1 MFRRR
6 RRKGSEA
13 ASVSSRSGSTGS
25 ASSTGSGAAHHPSMM
40 PAGAAEDDIEAAL
53 ADQYSRITAI
63 HDAVEAREVAAGK
76 EWKAAHAP
84 AMTHRLNAQREVLR
98 TIRGKL
104 EALEERAEKRSSERE
119 EEGAEKVAGSSG
131 SSGGLQRAS
140 WKAYAKLKTEEANAE
155 EAMDATK
162 QLLYFPPHEGWLY
175 RLGSTG
181 GDAKSTKERG
191 VFIGMGDVFV
201 DMIDASM
208 HMEVKPAGNA
218 GNGAGPSK
226 PSIRVALG
234 GTASMGSARV
244 VVHVVNFKL
253 VGESRKIP
261 NLKRSKIS
269 GEVELKADMR
279 AVYEGGGKGWKIADG
294 STFKVTN
301 LGKTKGTH
309 VSSVRGWGPVCVCV
323 CVCGACASLLESVLR
338 VSSLVNNEFILTTTA
353 IEPHRIPITLSNSLT
368 NYPTHPPHLTTTTAT
383 GAERGAETRLESHLA
398 GCPKAGPPRSA
409 AQRAG
414 GDAAPARL
422 RLVRALELPR
432 RRAVRRRAHHRR
444 IRGGLSEEGQPYQ
457 PPRHDYGRC
466 VE

>member
-6 RRKGSEA
+6 RRKGSESA
-13 ASVSSRSGSTGS
+13 GSTGS

-63 HDAVEAREVAAGK
+63 HDAVEAREAAAGK

-84 AMTHRLNAQREVLR
+84 AMTHRLNAQRDVLR

-119 EEGAEKVAGSSG
+119 EEGAEKAAGSTSSG
-131 SSGGLQRAS
+131 SSGGSAGSAGSGGSGGSGRLQRAS
-140 WKAYAKLKTEEANAE
+140 WKAYAKLKTEEARAE
-155 EAMDATK
+155 EAMDETK

-208 HMEVKPAGNA
+208 HMEVKPAGNV

-279 AVYEGGGKGWKIADG
+279 AVYEGGGKGWRIADG

-309 VSSVRGWGPVCVCV
+309 VSVRGGGLCVCL
-323 CVCGACASLLESVLR
+323 CVCLSVS
-338 VSSLVNNEFILTTTA
+338 VV
-353 IEPHRIPITLSNSLT
+353 H
-368 NYPTHPPHLTTTTAT
+368 
-383 GAERGAETRLESHLA
+383 
-398 GCPKAGPPRSA
+398 
-409 AQRAG
+409 
-414 GDAAPARL
+414 
-422 RLVRALELPR
+422 VLPF
-432 RRAVRRRAHHRR
+432 
-444 IRGGLSEEGQPYQ
+444 
-457 PPRHDYGRC
+457 
-466 VE
+466 